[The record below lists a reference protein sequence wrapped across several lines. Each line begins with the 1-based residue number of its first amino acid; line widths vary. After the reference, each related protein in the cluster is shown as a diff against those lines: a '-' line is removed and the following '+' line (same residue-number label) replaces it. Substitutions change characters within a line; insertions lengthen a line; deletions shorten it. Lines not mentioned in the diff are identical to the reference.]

1 MEAQNKSNHLIITLI
16 IYSVLFYGLWALYE
30 FFGSSA
36 LDSVI
41 SNPVI
46 CELIK
51 EGIIKNLVWTV
62 PAMLLVYHFSSEVFV
77 TLKEMF
83 TNKVRWLKSLPVFAV
98 FTIYIL
104 GIILLRDEPFDI
116 SRYFDAVR
124 IIGLLFVGITEEM
137 VFRGWLLN
145 ATLTRCRK
153 WQAIAL
159 NAVMFTI
166 IHFPIWI
173 MKGMFVSTITSFN
186 FLTIMILS
194 IIFSISFIKSRS
206 ILLPIALH
214 MYWDLILP

>member
-1 MEAQNKSNHLIITLI
+1 
-16 IYSVLFYGLWALYE
+16 
-30 FFGSSA
+30 
-36 LDSVI
+36 
-41 SNPVI
+41 
-46 CELIK
+46 
-51 EGIIKNLVWTV
+51 
-62 PAMLLVYHFSSEVFV
+62 MLLVYHFSSEVFV

-116 SRYFDAVR
+116 SRYLDAVR
-124 IIGLLFVGITEEM
+124 IIELLFVGITEEM

-145 ATLTRCRK
+145 ATLTRCK
-153 WQAIAL
+153 EWQAIAL

-173 MKGMFVSTITSFN
+173 MKGMLVSTITSFN